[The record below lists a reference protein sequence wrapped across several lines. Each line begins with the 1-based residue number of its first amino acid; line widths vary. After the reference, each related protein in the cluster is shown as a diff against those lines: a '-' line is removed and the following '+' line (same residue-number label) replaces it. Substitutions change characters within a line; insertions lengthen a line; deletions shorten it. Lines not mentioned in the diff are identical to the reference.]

1 MAPLLLFDLDLKLF
15 KGQTIDAFETVSTYF
30 LNKISLTVL
39 LIFLLKNGKKMSLK
53 QYYCVC
59 LNESHFQISESMF
72 LSVLEK
78 SNSFQSGLVFGIL
91 E

>member
-1 MAPLLLFDLDLKLF
+1 MAPLLLFDLDLNLF

-78 SNSFQSGLVFGIL
+78 SNSFQSEQIVLF
-91 E
+91 

>member
-78 SNSFQSGLVFGIL
+78 SNSFQSKQIVLF
-91 E
+91 

>member
-1 MAPLLLFDLDLKLF
+1 MHLN
-15 KGQTIDAFETVSTYF
+15 TVSIYF

-39 LIFLLKNGKKMSLK
+39 LIFLLKNGRKMSLK

-59 LNESHFQISESMF
+59 LSESHFQISESMF

-78 SNSFQSGLVFGIL
+78 SNSFQSKQIVLF
-91 E
+91 